1 MQEEAEEKKNELLS
15 AFNVATFKND
25 EDDAT
30 FWSRLIPEDQRAK
43 VPERKNRKGSNPGA
57 DAEPSAR
64 TARRNNAAANEAKGA
79 PPACPARLL
88 CCTLNCCML

>member
-1 MQEEAEEKKNELLS
+1 LS

-30 FWSRLIPEDQRAK
+30 FWSRLIPEDMRAK
-43 VPERKNRKGSNPGA
+43 VPDRKNRKNSNPGP

-64 TARRNNAAANEAKGA
+64 TARRNNAAAKEGGA
-79 PPACPARLL
+79 PVFKSCFALH
-88 CCTLNCCML
+88 